1 MTFSANVLA
10 DSSSCGYPILSIPYP
25 QLETNTS
32 NNSSSCHRRSFPIA
46 SNSTREMPKKDR
58 IHPFFQAWVG
68 VSRTQRLRRLR
79 HGAMSQ
85 VLSHPTSS
93 DMIDTW
99 SKPNAGPGNNYQS
112 QANHPYFP
120 IFVWLDSTFFSAIY
134 SDLTLVA
141 GRKQLASP

>member
-79 HGAMSQ
+79 HGAMRDLAITINLKRTTRIFRFSCGWTPLFSQ
-85 VLSHPTSS
+85 RSIAISPWLQAENNWHRPESGAVDGPSLRAE
-93 DMIDTW
+93 W
-99 SKPNAGPGNNYQS
+99 S
-112 QANHPYFP
+112 
-120 IFVWLDSTFFSAIY
+120 
-134 SDLTLVA
+134 
-141 GRKQLASP
+141 